1 MSTIL
6 IILFRDSILS
16 LHMILFAKTIS
27 GEVGAIGP
35 VNFRSVRGVLNFY
48 TVLLTA
54 AMTLFPVF
62 IGIFSF
68 RNSYGMIGRDMDQA
82 LTMEAGFLVK
92 WMNYHQNAVRSL
104 SRLSS
109 VRARDFTR
117 MDVDF
122 SGFVRTNA
130 NFISIVYVNAAGKT
144 AFSIEREGRGMTGIY
159 VADRHYFTEALQ
171 GRECVAEIITSRSI
185 DKPVMIYSV
194 PLMDDEGFGGLIFA
208 SIPFDAL
215 LSTLESTPFRS
226 TGSFYLYHDNGSE
239 VPGDAFGVPAP
250 DVEGFKESAGRTALY
265 SDGGKYW
272 IARGLPLGEHGLT
285 LAVRME
291 LWEFLTPY
299 LRGLSYFA
307 AASLLLLVSS
317 LFFSRALYRRVDT
330 SISRILAKVEKTG
343 EGIFIG
349 DPIDNLE
356 DAPIEMKK
364 LGDALNEMS
373 LSLKKMTGEIEY
385 RSFHDIL
392 TGLYNRRY
400 FEDAVERLATGR
412 FDPVTVIVCDV
423 DGLKLINDSLGHKA
437 GDRLII
443 SAAEALRKC
452 FRQSDIIAR
461 IGGDEFAALMPED
474 YEEQGRSLFPEKLA
488 FQIEEYRKTPDALPL
503 NISWGTAA
511 GSAAGSSL
519 AAMIHE
525 ADKKMYAIKQARRN
539 SSREDIQKFLEAAE
553 NAGSESSPLHSD

>member
-1 MSTIL
+1 
-6 IILFRDSILS
+6 
-16 LHMILFAKTIS
+16 
-27 GEVGAIGP
+27 
-35 VNFRSVRGVLNFY
+35 
-48 TVLLTA
+48 
-54 AMTLFPVF
+54 
-62 IGIFSF
+62 
-68 RNSYGMIGRDMDQA
+68 
-82 LTMEAGFLVK
+82 
-92 WMNYHQNAVRSL
+92 
-104 SRLSS
+104 
-109 VRARDFTR
+109 
-117 MDVDF
+117 
-122 SGFVRTNA
+122 
-130 NFISIVYVNAAGKT
+130 
-144 AFSIEREGRGMTGIY
+144 
-159 VADRHYFTEALQ
+159 
-171 GRECVAEIITSRSI
+171 
-185 DKPVMIYSV
+185 
-194 PLMDDEGFGGLIFA
+194 
-208 SIPFDAL
+208 
-215 LSTLESTPFRS
+215 
-226 TGSFYLYHDNGSE
+226 
-239 VPGDAFGVPAP
+239 
-250 DVEGFKESAGRTALY
+250 
-265 SDGGKYW
+265 
-272 IARGLPLGEHGLT
+272 
-285 LAVRME
+285 
-291 LWEFLTPY
+291 
-299 LRGLSYFA
+299 
-307 AASLLLLVSS
+307 
-317 LFFSRALYRRVDT
+317 
-330 SISRILAKVEKTG
+330 
-343 EGIFIG
+343 
-349 DPIDNLE
+349 
-356 DAPIEMKK
+356 MKK